1 MQFQKNLKLYMI
13 IRIVLINIS
22 FDNVLPP
29 LKIPFYALVTF
40 WLHFRKKSQLYVI
53 IRF

>member
-1 MQFQKNLKLYMI
+1 MI
-13 IRIVLINIS
+13 IRILLINIS

-40 WLHFRKKSQLYVI
+40 LLHFRKKSHLHVI
-53 IRF
+53 VRF

>member
-1 MQFQKNLKLYMI
+1 MI

-29 LKIPFYALVTF
+29 LKIPFYALVIF
-40 WLHFRKKSQLYVI
+40 SYIFEKKSQLYVI